1 MNNSKLRSTI
11 IILGLIFL
19 ISLSACGNQRIG
31 ADIVDISWQW
41 TSLSEKEPA
50 SQSVV
55 PNPENYTITFSGD
68 GSISIQADCNVVNGS
83 FSGEGTA
90 LTFTLGPSTL
100 AFCGEESLDL
110 MFTELLSTVES
121 YSIKNDL
128 LILYLEDDFGSMTFN
143 R

>member
-1 MNNSKLRSTI
+1 MHNSKIKSPI

-19 ISLSACGNQRIG
+19 VSISACNNQRTG

-41 TSLSEKEPA
+41 TSLSENEPA

-55 PNPENYTITFSGD
+55 PNPEYYTLTLNSD
-68 GSISIQADCNVVNGS
+68 GSMNVQADCNVVNGS
-83 FSGEGTA
+83 FSVKGTS
-90 LTFTLGPSTL
+90 LTITLGPSTL

-110 MFTELLSTVES
+110 MFTELLNSVES
-121 YSIKNDL
+121 YSIENDQL
-128 LILYLEDDFGSMTFN
+128 VLYLENDFGNMTFN